1 MTRHTRAEPTRRDRR
16 GASAIVRGVI
26 VFDRPRPVVFHHFQ
40 RTAHLISTLETPW
53 STEEILAF
61 GARIGLRT
69 EWLQYRGHWKEHF
82 DLFDEGILRA
92 RDAGAIEVAR
102 RRMAE
107 MNLRRQRYLRVDRE
121 VAA

>member
-1 MTRHTRAEPTRRDRR
+1 M
-16 GASAIVRGVI
+16 I
-26 VFDRPRPVVFHHFQ
+26 VFDRPRPVVFRHFRQ
-40 RTAHLISTLETPW
+40 TAHLISTLEAPW
-53 STEEILAF
+53 STDEILEF
-61 GARIGLRT
+61 GARIGMRG

-107 MNLRRQRYLRVDRE
+107 MNERRLRYLRATRE
-121 VAA
+121 IAA